1 MHRVL
6 SAHAIVPAA
15 WLAVLSL
22 AGCGDRDRSTM
33 ARDTAPAGP
42 ETGMATD
49 TASADA
55 AGKSAP
61 LTDANI
67 VALLDEANKADS
79 AAGALAVTKATNKE
93 VKDFAKLMMS
103 EHHALREAGQQLAK
117 KLNVTPAPPA
127 TDPVKP
133 LAEGETKALE
143 STPKGPEF
151 DRVYIE
157 QEVAAHKAVLDLA
170 ENAHGQAQNEQL
182 KALIEQAKPV
192 IQKHL
197 DQAEKLKDKLGQAT
211 S

>member
-1 MHRVL
+1 MHRVR
-6 SAHAIVPAA
+6 SPHALVPAA
-15 WLAVLSL
+15 WLALSL
-22 AGCGDRDRSTM
+22 AACGDRERS
-33 ARDTAPAGP
+33 AAVQDTAPAGP
-42 ETGMATD
+42 ETGMAADSIPAD
-49 TASADA
+49 TAGA
-55 AGKSAP
+55 SAP

-67 VALLDEANKADS
+67 VALLDEANQADS
-79 AAGALAVTKATNKE
+79 AAGALAVTKATSQE

-103 EHHALREAGQQLAK
+103 EHHALRKAGQQLAQ
-117 KLNVTPAPPA
+117 KLNVTPASPA

-133 LAEGETKALE
+133 LAEGEMKALE

-197 DQAEKLKDKLGQAT
+197 DQAEKLQEKLGEAT

>member
-1 MHRVL
+1 MYRVR
-6 SAHAIVPAA
+6 SPHALVPAA
-15 WLAVLSL
+15 WLVLSL
-22 AGCGDRDRSTM
+22 AACGDRERS
-33 ARDTAPAGP
+33 AAVQDTVPAGP
-42 ETGMATD
+42 ETGMAAD
-49 TASADA
+49 SAA
-55 AGKSAP
+55 AETTGASAP

-79 AAGALAVTKATNKE
+79 AAGALAVTKATNKA
-93 VKDFAKLMMS
+93 VKDFAHLMMG
-103 EHHALREAGQQLAK
+103 EHHALREQGQQLAK
-117 KLNVTPAPPA
+117 RLKVTPEPPA
-127 TDPVKP
+127 NDPVTP
-133 LAEGETKALE
+133 LAQNETNVLQ

-157 QEVAAHKAVLDLA
+157 QEIAAHKAVLDLA

-197 DQAEKLKDKLGQAT
+197 DHAEKLKDKLGEAT